1 MYLKRFGGKMRE
13 IEERELEKVRGG
25 GTSPW
30 IGLGIGALVIFIIGV
45 IDGYTRPLP
54 CNE

>member
-1 MYLKRFGGKMRE
+1 MRE
-13 IEERELEKVRGG
+13 IEENELEKVKGG
-25 GTSPW
+25 SSSSW

-45 IDGYTRPLP
+45 IDGYTRPLS